1 MAAADIQEERW
12 GYSVGGTDTDAT
24 LIANGGILKVKAI
37 AFSGNATN
45 ATGTVTSGARARTT
59 STLKFKSYD
68 AGGGSLNMG
77 GTNMF
82 FGDKGVEMENVI
94 VKLGHASDTMN
105 IFLV

>member
-1 MAAADIQEERW
+1 MAKADVVQERW
-12 GYSVGGTDTDAT
+12 GYSIGGTGTDAVT
-24 LIANGGILKVKAI
+24 IADGGILKIKSI

-45 ATGTVTSGARARTT
+45 ATGLVTSGASSRTT
-59 STLKFKSYD
+59 ELVKFKSYD

-82 FGDKGVEMENVI
+82 FGDKGIEAENVI
-94 VKLGHASDTMN
+94 VTVSHASDTLQ

>member
-1 MAAADIQEERW
+1 MAAATVTQERW
-12 GYSVGGTDTDAT
+12 GYSVSGDTDAT
-24 LIANGGILKVKAI
+24 AIAGGGIIKVKAI

-45 ATGTVTSGARARTT
+45 ATGVITSGAGGRTT

-68 AGGGSLNMG
+68 AGGGSLNVG

-94 VKLGHASDTMN
+94 VTLSNASDHMY